1 MAQQELILIETLCTH
16 YEVEISFVDTLYSL
30 GLIEIHTIEQVRFI
44 PEENVGD
51 LEKMIRIH
59 QDLEVNPEGID
70 VILNLLSKVDDLKNE
85 LAETK
90 SKLRRFELTHP

>member
-16 YEVEISFVDTLYSL
+16 YEIEVSFVDSLYSL
-30 GLIEIHTIEQVRFI
+30 GLIEIHTVEQTRFI
-44 PEENVGD
+44 PEEKVAD

-70 VILNLLSKVDDLKNE
+70 VIFNLLRKVDGLKSE
-85 LAETK
+85 LAATK
-90 SKLRRFELTHP
+90 NRLKRYEHENQ

>member
-16 YEVEISFVDTLYSL
+16 YEIEVSFVDSLYSL
-30 GLIEIHTIEQVRFI
+30 GLIEIQTVEKTRFI
-44 PEENVGD
+44 PEEKVAD

-70 VILNLLSKVDDLKNE
+70 VIFNLLQRVDDLKSE
-85 LAETK
+85 LAATK
-90 SKLRRFELTHP
+90 NTLKRYKLENQ

>member
-16 YEVEISFVDTLYSL
+16 YEIEVSFVDSLYSL
-30 GLIEIHTIEQVRFI
+30 GLIEIHTIEQTRFI
-44 PEENVGD
+44 PEEKVAD

-70 VILNLLSKVDDLKNE
+70 VIFNLLRKINNLRSE
-85 LAETK
+85 LADTK
-90 SKLRRFELTHP
+90 NRLIRYELENQ

>member
-1 MAQQELILIETLCTH
+1 MAQQELIVIETICTH
-16 YEVEISFVDTLYSL
+16 FEIEVSFVDALSNL
-30 GLIEIHTIEQVRFI
+30 GLIEIHTYEENRCI
-44 PEENVGD
+44 PEEKVAD

-70 VILNLLSKVDDLKNE
+70 VIFNLLRKVDSLQSE

-90 SKLRRFELTHP
+90 SRLRQYELENQ

>member
-16 YEVEISFVDTLYSL
+16 YEIEVSFVDSLYSL
-30 GLIEIHTIEQVRFI
+30 GLIEIHTVEQTRFI
-44 PEENVGD
+44 PEEKVAD

-70 VILNLLSKVDDLKNE
+70 VIFNLLRKVDGLKSE
-85 LAETK
+85 LAATK
-90 SKLRRFELTHP
+90 NRLKRYEPENQ

>member
-16 YEVEISFVDTLYSL
+16 YEIEVSFVDSLYSL
-30 GLIEIHTIEQVRFI
+30 GLIEIQTVEKTRFI
-44 PEENVGD
+44 PEEKVAD

-70 VILNLLSKVDDLKNE
+70 VIFNLLQRVDDLKSE
-85 LAETK
+85 LAAAKNTLK
-90 SKLRRFELTHP
+90 RYKLENQ

>member
-16 YEVEISFVDTLYSL
+16 YEIEVSFVDSLSNL
-30 GLIEIHTIEQVRFI
+30 GLIEIMTVEQTRFI
-44 PEENVGD
+44 PQDKISD

-70 VILNLLSKVDDLKNE
+70 VIFNLLRKVDDLKSE
-85 LAETK
+85 LAATK
-90 SKLRRFELTHP
+90 NRLNRYESDNK

>member
-16 YEVEISFVDTLYSL
+16 YEIEVSFVDSLSSL
-30 GLIEIHTIEQVRFI
+30 GLIEIQTIEQTRFI
-44 PEENVGD
+44 PEAKISD

-70 VILNLLSKVDDLKNE
+70 VIFNLLRKVDDLTSE
-85 LAETK
+85 LAATK
-90 SKLRRFELTHP
+90 NRLKRYELEHK

>member
-16 YEVEISFVDTLYSL
+16 YEIEVSFVDSLYSL
-30 GLIEIHTIEQVRFI
+30 GLIEIHTVEQVRFI
-44 PEENVGD
+44 PEEKVAD

-70 VILNLLSKVDDLKNE
+70 VILNLLRKVDELKSE
-85 LAETK
+85 LADAQNRLKRYDLENQ
-90 SKLRRFELTHP
+90 

>member
-16 YEVEISFVDTLYSL
+16 YEIEVSFVDSLYSL
-30 GLIEIHTIEQVRFI
+30 GLIEIQTVEKTRFI
-44 PEENVGD
+44 PEEKVAD

-70 VILNLLSKVDDLKNE
+70 VIFNLLRKVDALKSE
-85 LAETK
+85 LAATK
-90 SKLRRFELTHP
+90 NKLRRYKLENQ

>member
-16 YEVEISFVDTLYSL
+16 YEIEVSFVDSLSSL
-30 GLIEIHTIEQVRFI
+30 GLIEIMTVEQTRFI
-44 PEENVGD
+44 PEDKISD

-70 VILNLLSKVDDLKNE
+70 VIFNLLRKVDDLQSE
-85 LAETK
+85 LAATK
-90 SKLRRFELTHP
+90 NRLRRYEL